1 MTGKVVMP
9 FDTRPYTAD
18 ITKLA
23 SHMNDRIL
31 RNRLCEE
38 GPDHCPECLLCEFG
52 KEYLIREKR
61 KEAVPCT

>member
-31 RNRLCEE
+31 KNRLCEE
-38 GPDHCPECLLCEFG
+38 GPEHCQECMLCEFG

-61 KEAVPCT
+61 KEAAQ